1 MALVALDALQLVLD
15 ISVDGVIGI
24 LLGLLRAVIG
34 VLLVDAPSA
43 VRLAISKRFIS
54 FLSSEFGLGLA
65 MRAAPV
71 TSSTNGASSGERT
84 SKSRTL
90 PPILT
95 KRSPTLATERVIK
108 VMRSRTTRRTRS
120 LGKTTIGT
128 NAG

>member
-24 LLGLLRAVIG
+24 LLGLLRAAIG

-43 VRLAISKRFIS
+43 VRLAVSKRFIS

-71 TSSTNGASSGERT
+71 TSSTNGASSCERT
-84 SKSRTL
+84 SKSRAL

-95 KRSPTLATERVIK
+95 KRSPTLATECVIK